1 MKSTTR
7 SFVIK
12 SIFVVLVLGA
22 LSFCWRWLVETG
34 TLDPEQLESN
44 LSALRDRSNNL
55 LLGITVI
62 AIFVV
67 ALQLMF
73 PLTVLVVTS
82 AVLFGPW
89 WGLFYS
95 TLGTLASSATC
106 YWVGRWLGQETLMNY
121 QGRYIRRLSAYMSER
136 SLRTMVVI
144 NFLPIAPFTFTNLLA
159 GAVNMHYGR
168 YLVGSA
174 LGIIP
179 GLAAVTLFG
188 SQLTTILF
196 SDQRQ
201 EIWGAVGGVAVAV
214 AALVLIK
221 LVHQRRKRARQ
232 SSP

>member
-7 SFVIK
+7 SFIVK
-12 SIFVVLVLGA
+12 TFFLVLVLGA
-22 LSFCWRWLVETG
+22 LSLCWRWLVDTG
-34 TLDPEQLESN
+34 TLDPAQLESS
-44 LSALRDRSNNL
+44 LRALRDRSNNFF
-55 LLGITVI
+55 LGVTVI
-62 AIFVV
+62 VIFVV

-73 PLTVLVVTS
+73 PLTVLVVTA

-95 TLGTLASSATC
+95 TVGTLASSATC

-159 GAVNMHYGR
+159 GAVSMHYGR

-174 LGIIP
+174 IGIIP

-188 SQLTTILF
+188 AQLTTILF
-196 SDQRQ
+196 SDEQQ
-201 EIWGAVGGVAVAV
+201 EIWVAVAGLV
-214 AALVLIK
+214 AAVVILLVIK
-221 LVHQRRKRARQ
+221 MVHQRRKRARQ
-232 SSP
+232 SS